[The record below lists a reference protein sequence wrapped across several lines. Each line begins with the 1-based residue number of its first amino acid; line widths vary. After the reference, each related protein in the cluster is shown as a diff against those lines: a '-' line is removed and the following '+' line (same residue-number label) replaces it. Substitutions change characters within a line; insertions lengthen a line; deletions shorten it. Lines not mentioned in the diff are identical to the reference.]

1 MAALHFGTR
10 RTCRCSCRVA
20 PARPR
25 EEKLAKRC
33 WFWLRCEVCYSF
45 LHSQHVCAG
54 ARLGYASPN
63 LPLSHPL
70 SLPTSR
76 TLAHS
81 LKISFSLVFRLF
93 GIRFG
98 FSSVDFMNLTL
109 FGCGS
114 LCRRQATGGAECL
127 RHEGGVAGSKSRGQ
141 HLANSRRRPQS
152 CRLCNIAGQILVNKQ
167 SYSNNYSKWLLRCC
181 STRKYATKMRPANA
195 QHGRVY

>member
-1 MAALHFGTR
+1 MYFLLAWQLYILGHVERAAAAAELPR
-10 RTCRCSCRVA
+10 RGPERG
-20 PARPR
+20 
-25 EEKLAKRC
+25 KLAKRC

-54 ARLGYASPN
+54 ARLGFASPN
-63 LPLSHPL
+63 IPLPPP
-70 SLPTSR
+70 PTSR

-127 RHEGGVAGSKSRGQ
+127 RREACGGAWLVAKVAASTWQTAADGLKVAVCVTLPG
-141 HLANSRRRPQS
+141 
-152 CRLCNIAGQILVNKQ
+152 K
-167 SYSNNYSKWLLRCC
+167 YS
-181 STRKYATKMRPANA
+181 
-195 QHGRVY
+195 